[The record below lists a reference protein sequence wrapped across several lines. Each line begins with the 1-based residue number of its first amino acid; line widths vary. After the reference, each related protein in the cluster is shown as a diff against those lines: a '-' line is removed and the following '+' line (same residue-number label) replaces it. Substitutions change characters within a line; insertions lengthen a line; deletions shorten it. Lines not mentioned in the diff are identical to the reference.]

1 VAWPRVGR
9 NGGWPAGI
17 VLQDGVRFG
26 GRTRSSW
33 VREVMAS
40 LVKTLRKV
48 VLDPARIDEPA
59 GVDLRVRQAVAARRA
74 TWTSWAVSPSLAST
88 GRLRALAPASSSR
101 RRTLPGRI
109 GLARI
114 GRLRHDPPRSRK
126 RTFRAISTSAAA
138 AQTAAGSRSR
148 RPAPRTLGDRL
159 HGVLAWPARRT
170 CTCRACTEWSR
181 AAYCPAADR
190 SRPLSGGQVVPDE
203 PPALASCSRM
213 PGSDIWKATHRS
225 TASGRRLTCLGSH
238 DIDIDLQCP
247 RCRPRGRAH
256 DRPRALRER
265 RLTTI
270 HITGPTHG
278 GERLPT
284 GDAAGRERGGRHEVV
299 ARRGDVSVVVRS

>member
-1 VAWPRVGR
+1 
-9 NGGWPAGI
+9 
-17 VLQDGVRFG
+17 
-26 GRTRSSW
+26 
-33 VREVMAS
+33 M
-40 LVKTLRKV
+40 
-48 VLDPARIDEPA
+48 DPARIDEPT

-74 TWTSWAVSPSLAST
+74 TWTSWAVSPSLVST
-88 GRLRALAPASSSR
+88 VRLRALAPASSSR
-101 RRTLPGRI
+101 PRMLPGRT

-114 GRLRHDPPRSRK
+114 GRLRHDPSRSRE

-148 RPAPRTLGDRL
+148 RPAPRTPGIDFTGCWPGQLGG
-159 HGVLAWPARRT
+159 HVPVG
-170 CTCRACTEWSR
+170 RAQNGL
-181 AAYCPAADR
+181 CPAADR

-225 TASGRRLTCLGSH
+225 TASGRRLICLGSH

-270 HITGPTHG
+270 YITGPTHG

-284 GDAAGRERGGRHEVV
+284 GDAAGRERGGRLEVV